1 MKKTSTLKVLLW
13 CLGILFLINLLTS
26 SDMVIEEQAEVC
38 YNVGPAKVCKTLK
51 SQETYS
57 NNIFRKALAPLK
69 PQPKPQPQAQ
79 QVQPQQAPVVQEK
92 TLGEILMSR
101 CQTEPTKAK
110 CMSI

>member
-1 MKKTSTLKVLLW
+1 MKKTSTFKVLLW
-13 CLGILFLINLLTS
+13 CIGILFLINLLTS

-51 SQETYS
+51 TQETYS

-69 PQPKPQPQAQ
+69 PQPKQPQAQ
-79 QVQPQQAPVVQEK
+79 QVQTQSATVVQEK

-101 CQTEPTKAK
+101 CGGYKVNCQ
-110 CMSI
+110 SI

>member
-38 YNVGPAKVCKTLK
+38 YNVGPAKVCKILK

-57 NNIFRKALAPLK
+57 NNIFRKALATLRSQHK
-69 PQPKPQPQAQ
+69 QPQAQ

-101 CQTEPTKAK
+101 CGDYKVNCQ
-110 CMSI
+110 SI

>member
-1 MKKTSTLKVLLW
+1 MKKTSTFKVLLW
-13 CLGILFLINLLTS
+13 CAGILFLINLFTS
-26 SDMVIEEQAEVC
+26 SDVVIEDQVEVC

-69 PQPKPQPQAQ
+69 PQPKQQPQVQ
-79 QVQPQQAPVVQEK
+79 QVQTQSSPVVQEK

-101 CQTEPTKAK
+101 CGGYKVNCQ
-110 CMSI
+110 SI

>member
-1 MKKTSTLKVLLW
+1 MKKTSTFKVLLW
-13 CLGILFLINLLTS
+13 CAGILFLINLLTS

-57 NNIFRKALAPLK
+57 NNIFRKALATLR
-69 PQPKPQPQAQ
+69 PQPKQQQAQ

-92 TLGEILMSR
+92 TLREILMSR
-101 CQTEPTKAK
+101 CGGYKVNCQ
-110 CMSI
+110 SI